1 MGREYG
7 FCRYLVGE
15 MIGGKIGGLKVFSP
29 RTYEKSIN
37 LIQDLF
43 GWRNFKEDGKDKR
56 KNGRENDFC
65 GCLVGEMKG
74 EKTGGTYGSF
84 SLGPPKINPPNCGW
98 QGAKWKMTHPLL
110 LLCTCQFN
118 LVGFYFIYL
127 LFLDF
132 DAYNTCILLFYNE
145 HVILLLL
152 TSSLSLSLFFFFI
165 SSGKILNYY
174 QG

>member
-1 MGREYG
+1 MGRENG
-7 FCRYLVGE
+7 FCRCLVGE
-15 MIGGKIGGLKVFSP
+15 MIGGKIGGPKVFSP
-29 RTYEKSIN
+29 RTHQKSIH

-43 GWRNFKEDGKDKR
+43 GWRNFREDGKNRR

-74 EKTGGTYGSF
+74 EKTSGTYGSF
-84 SLGPPKINPPNCGW
+84 SLSSPKINPPNCGW
-98 QGAKWKMTHPLL
+98 QGDKWKMTHPL

-152 TSSLSLSLFFFFI
+152 TLLIYIYIYIFFFHI
-165 SSGKILNYY
+165 KW
-174 QG
+174 